1 MTKQE
6 RSNPSSSPR
15 LVSLVVVAH
24 SHKVAQGVCELA
36 REMAPSV
43 RVVPAGGLD
52 DETFGTNMERITAAL
67 EDAWSDDGVLVLMDL
82 GSAVMSAEMA
92 VEVLPPGRRG
102 GVRLSEAP
110 IVEGAIA
117 AAVQAEG
124 GASLEQVAQA
134 ALEARH
140 IRKLGDQ
147 AEGVVETV
155 PPKGAQVTAEEV
167 RLQIRNRV
175 GLHARPAALF
185 AQTAARF
192 AADVRV
198 RDITTDG
205 ALVNAKSLISVVGL
219 GAGQGHEIAITAAGT
234 DAPDALDALQELVEK
249 TLVELE
255 PPEPAEPG
263 APGAERETQVADEL
277 VPGVLRGIGVSDGV
291 AIGPAH
297 HYGCAVLEV
306 ERRPIEDIEA
316 EWERFLAAADLV
328 ADDLELVRRRA
339 AERIGREEADIF
351 GAQAMLLSDPEFLPR
366 VRQVIEEERVNAETA
381 VEEVTREFA
390 DRLADIDLPVFQSR
404 ATDVWTVGQRVV
416 KRLLGREVEA
426 PVLPDH
432 PMVLLARDLTPGETV
447 GLDVERVLGFCTAA
461 GGATSH
467 TAILARAL
475 GLPAVV
481 GLGDTILR
489 VADETALIVDG
500 AAGQVLVDP
509 DETTQA
515 RYAETRARQISVAE
529 QARQAAQ
536 QPARTRDGRRVE
548 VVANAGDV
556 ALAQRVLE
564 HGAEGIG
571 LLRTEFL
578 FLGRDSLPDE
588 ETQYQAY
595 RAVADVLGERPL
607 IIRTLDIG
615 GDKQVSY
622 LDLGEEMNPYL
633 GWRAIRISLD
643 RPDLLKTQLRAILR
657 AGHKR
662 NVKVM
667 FPLVASIDDVRGARA
682 LLREARDELSD
693 AGVDHAHE
701 IDVGIMIEVPG
712 AAVLADRLA
721 REVDFFSIGTNDLVQ
736 YTLAVDRGNER
747 VAAYSDPFHPAVLRL
762 LKSVIDGAHAAG
774 IWVGLCGELAGQ
786 PDAIPLL
793 LGLGLDEFSMEPASI
808 PRAKQI
814 ISQITT
820 EEARQI
826 AETALSFSTGHE
838 VGEYLRTRANLLDG

>member
-1 MTKQE
+1 MI
-6 RSNPSSSPR
+6 
-15 LVSLVVVAH
+15 VAH
-24 SHKVAQGVCELA
+24 SHKLAQGVCDLA
-36 REMAPSV
+36 GEMAPDV
-43 RVVPAGGLD
+43 RIVPAGGLD
-52 DETFGTNMERITAAL
+52 DKIFGTNMERIVAAL
-67 EDAWSDDGVLVLMDL
+67 EVAWSDSGVLVLMDL

-92 VEVLPPGRRG
+92 VEMLPPDRKGR
-102 GVRLSEAP
+102 VWLSEAP

-117 AAVQAEG
+117 AAVCAAS

-140 IRKLGDQ
+140 IRKLGDETED
-147 AEGVVETV
+147 AIEADTLLSPGVTT
-155 PPKGAQVTAEEV
+155 QEV
-167 RLQIRNRV
+167 RLQVRNRV
-175 GLHARPAALF
+175 GLHARPAAMF
-185 AQTAARF
+185 AQTAMRF

-198 RDITTDG
+198 RDITTNG
-205 ALVNAKSLISVVGL
+205 ALVNAKSLISVIGL
-219 GAGQGHEIAITAAGT
+219 GAGQGHEIAIRAAGP
-234 DAPDALDALQELVEK
+234 DAADALDALRQLVEE

-255 PPEPAEPG
+255 PPETGVAPTEPSVELE
-263 APGAERETQVADEL
+263 AQAADEL
-277 VPGVLRGIGVSDGV
+277 APGILRGIGAADGV

-297 HYGCAVLEV
+297 HYGHAVLEV
-306 ERRPIEDIEA
+306 ERRSIDDPA
-316 EWERFLAAADLV
+316 TEWERFLAAADVV
-328 ADDLELVRRRA
+328 ADDLERVRQRA
-339 AERIGREEADIF
+339 VERIGSEEAGIF
-351 GAQAMLLSDPEFLPR
+351 GAQAMLLSDPEFLSR
-366 VRQVIEEERVNAETA
+366 VRQVIEKERVNSEAA
-381 VEEVTREFA
+381 VEEVTGEFA
-390 DRLADIDLPVFQSR
+390 DRLAGIDLPVFQSR
-404 ATDVWTVGQRVV
+404 ATDVRTVGQRVV
-416 KRLLGREVEA
+416 KRLLGREVES

-432 PMVLLARDLTPGETV
+432 RVVLIARELTPGETV

-489 VADETALIVDG
+489 VADETPLIIDG

-509 DETTQA
+509 DESTQA
-515 RYAETRARQISVAE
+515 RYADQRARQLSAAE
-529 QARQAAQ
+529 QALQAAQ
-536 QPARTRDGRRVE
+536 QLAFTKDGRRVE

-556 ALAQRVLE
+556 VLAQRVLE
-564 HGAEGIG
+564 YGAEGIG

-578 FLGRDSLPDE
+578 YLGRDSLPDE
-588 ETQYQAY
+588 EAQYQVY
-595 RAVADVLGERPL
+595 RAVADLLGELPL

-615 GDKQVSY
+615 GDKQVPY
-622 LDLGEEMNPYL
+622 LDLGEEMNPFL

-643 RPDLLKTQLRAILR
+643 RPDLFKTQLRAILR
-657 AGHKR
+657 AGHDR

-667 FPLVASIDDVRGARA
+667 FPLVASIDDVRRARA
-682 LLREARDELSD
+682 LLHEVQTELSA
-693 AGVDHAHE
+693 AGVDHVHE

-721 REVDFFSIGTNDLVQ
+721 HEVDFFSIGTNDLVQ

-747 VAAYSDPFHPAVLRL
+747 VAGYSDPFHPAVLRL

-774 IWVGLCGELAGQ
+774 VWVGLCGELAGQ

-814 ISQITT
+814 IRQLTT

-826 AETALSFSTGHE
+826 ADTALSFSTGHE
-838 VGEYLRTRANLLDG
+838 VSEYLRTRAAMLDG